1 MKILGISGALRC
13 QNHDCS
19 ASLLIDG
26 KLVGNY
32 EEERFNRIKHSVGK
46 FPLLTIHRLLDEN
59 HLKLEDI
66 DAVGISIGDKREYLT
81 AMNMIDPNCK
91 KIPQFVF
98 DGHHLGH
105 ICDAYYQS
113 GFSSAAVVIIDG
125 DGDAREGI
133 TIAHVVDND
142 IKILKKYDYRKS
154 LGLLY
159 GAAAGYCGFDA
170 YGEGKFMGLTSYGKD
185 LGIRIMDFNDTTKEI
200 DLHCP
205 ELDMDDLVN
214 YDQPEDIIS
223 CTFESYFIKNYYPY
237 YNKNEE
243 SNLLYYIDFAKT
255 IQENF
260 NEVYLDVIKYAKELT
275 GEDNLCVTGG
285 CIQNCVGNNVIVE
298 SGIFKNVFAPP
309 APHDAGCGAGYA
321 FYAANRLG
329 EKIERKRL
337 TNSYVGKT
345 YSDKEVLKSVT
356 KKFNVEEY
364 DLNKVVN
371 ILKGE
376 KIIAWFQGGSEL
388 GPRALGHR
396 SILADPSD
404 RENLNDINNLIKHR
418 ENWRPLA
425 PVVPAELFDLIF
437 DVKSHDLAEFM
448 LRTIPI
454 KKEWQKKLA
463 AVCHIDGTTR
473 PQRLV
478 RDENPELYDLIMEF
492 YKQTGIPCL
501 VNTSFNGR
509 GQPIIETPKEALQML
524 KKTDALNCVIF
535 NAKHIVTYKGN

>member
-46 FPLLTIHRLLDEN
+46 FPLISIHKLLDEN
-59 HLKLEDI
+59 NLKLEDI

-81 AMNMIDPNCK
+81 AMNMIDQTCK
-91 KIPQFVF
+91 KIPKFIF

-105 ICDAYYQS
+105 ICDTFYQS
-113 GFSSAAVVIIDG
+113 GFDSAAVVIIDG
-125 DGDAREGI
+125 DGDEQEGI
-133 TIAHVVDND
+133 TIAHVKNNE

-159 GAAAGYCGFDA
+159 GAGAGYCGFDFF
-170 YGEGKFMGLTSYGKD
+170 GEGKFMGLTSYGKD
-185 LGIRIMDFNDTTKEI
+185 LGLRTLKFNNKTKDI
-200 DLHCP
+200 DINYNSL
-205 ELDMDDLVN
+205 ELEELMC
-214 YDQPEDIIS
+214 YDNPEDVIS
-223 CTFESYFIKNYYPY
+223 CSMENYFIKNYYPFH
-237 YNKNEE
+237 NKNPET
-243 SNLLYYIDFAKT
+243 SILYYIDFAKT

-260 NEVYLDVIKYAKELT
+260 NEIYLDVIKYAKELT

-309 APHDAGCGAGYA
+309 APHDAGCAAGYA
-321 FYAANRLG
+321 FYAANKLG
-329 EKIERKRL
+329 EKIENKRL

-345 YSDKEVLKSVT
+345 YTDEEIT
-356 KKFNVEEY
+356 KAFNDNIKVEEY
-364 DLNKVVN
+364 NQNNLINLLKNNKIV
-371 ILKGE
+371 
-376 KIIAWFQGGSEL
+376 AWFQGGSEL

-396 SILADPSD
+396 SILANPSE
-404 RENLNDINNLIKHR
+404 RENLDTINDCIKMR

-437 DVKSHDLAEFM
+437 DVKSYDLTEFM

-454 KKEWQKKLA
+454 KKEWQKKLCTA
-463 AVCHIDGTTR
+463 CHIDGTTR

-478 RDENPELYDLIMEF
+478 REENPELYDLIMEF

-501 VNTSFNGR
+501 INTSFNGKNE
-509 GQPIIETPKEALQML
+509 PIIETPEQAISFLERTEEL
-524 KKTDALNCVIF
+524 GYLIF
-535 NAKHIVTYKGN
+535 NAKYMVYNN